1 MNIQKKCKVKKAD
14 GSIVEMSY
22 YDVCKDL
29 GYIPELEF
37 INITSAGTIS
47 FYLIKPDE
55 ICPLISA
62 VKSKGYVPSKKLLD
76 AAKRR

>member
-1 MNIQKKCKVKKAD
+1 MNIHKIRKVKKAD

-29 GYIPELEF
+29 GYNPEVEF

-55 ICPLISA
+55 IFPLLSS
-62 VKSKGYVPSKKLLD
+62 VKSKGYVPSQKLLD
-76 AAKRR
+76 VANRR